1 MLGNRIKGTK
11 DVSNVYSSSVA
22 AAAAQAATTTRVSI
36 NIVRDSSEAGS
47 GHGTQ
52 HMGQVD
58 VGQADDGRRTTDL
71 RPAMKLPASGGFAG
85 PSYFYRL
92 CWAIARS
99 DGVEG
104 GAKGVA
110 RRCGRGMGVEHTSE
124 LLY

>member
-1 MLGNRIKGTK
+1 M
-11 DVSNVYSSSVA
+11 
-22 AAAAQAATTTRVSI
+22 
-36 NIVRDSSEAGS
+36 
-47 GHGTQ
+47 GHSTW
-52 HMGQVD
+52 D
-58 VGQADDGRRTTDL
+58 KWTWDKRTIDGGLR

-92 CWAIARS
+92 CWTIARS

>member
-22 AAAAQAATTTRVSI
+22 RATTTRVSI
-36 NIVRDSSEAGS
+36 NIVRDSSEARMGRDM
-47 GHGTQ
+47 GAAHGTS
-52 HMGQVD
+52 GR
-58 VGQADDGRRTTDL
+58 GTSGRRTTDL

-92 CWAIARS
+92 CWAIAHS
-99 DGVEG
+99 GGVER
-104 GAKGVA
+104 GAWGVA
-110 RRCGRGMGVEHTSE
+110 RRCGRGMGVQHTSE